1 DAVQQTPPP
10 AASHI
15 EAGRRGGVDRLTARG
30 RAAGYTGSRRGP
42 MKNAILKLLVF
53 LSLVSLTHAQEESEL
68 DRLMTRR
75 TLRCED
81 VLYNSSFL
89 VQKYFEDGKYDSV
102 KIILDY
108 WEQKCGLNEP
118 LLRMRILSSIYEDRF
133 SEDLYEES
141 VVFFLLR
148 YEGSA
153 SAKSK
158 RVPNPYLSYLYFW
171 GYNNYGLIHPTFNEF
186 TRKLARI
193 NLKKVQEGDVRYLLC
208 KFYDHEFDF
217 VFDELKS
224 DRYNHTRLKRYYEN
238 EVEKTLSEADGHLG
252 FIGGAWFPQGNTE
265 TLGVH
270 PTVGFSLGFK
280 KNRILYDFTLI
291 FRFLDSS
298 NRYTVEHKGSIIE
311 TKKFLGG
318 YIGLDLGYETYRDR
332 RNEIDFV
339 IGAGLDG
346 FTAYSNRH
354 DKEDT
359 KDINSFNF
367 NVGLGY
373 RYYFSD
379 FTTKY
384 IGFQVRMN
392 FVDYHNPGGTNL
404 SGNTVS
410 LRITL
415 SWSGNEFKYS
425 RLRGL
430 RYDF

>member
-1 DAVQQTPPP
+1 
-10 AASHI
+10 
-15 EAGRRGGVDRLTARG
+15 
-30 RAAGYTGSRRGP
+30 

-81 VLYNSSFL
+81 VSYNSSLL
-89 VQKYFEDGKYDSV
+89 VQKYFQDGKYDSV
-102 KIILDY
+102 RVILDY

-118 LLRMRILSSIYEDRF
+118 LLRMRILSSIFEDTF

-141 VVFFLLR
+141 VISYLLR
-148 YEGSA
+148 YKGSTGEI
-153 SAKSK
+153 SR
-158 RVPNPYLSYLYFW
+158 RVQDPSYLDFWLWGSLSYR
-171 GYNNYGLIHPTFNEF
+171 IHPTFNEF

-252 FIGGAWFPQGNTE
+252 IIGGAWFPQGNTE

-280 KNRILYDFTLI
+280 KKRILYDLTLI

-298 NRYTVEHKGSIIE
+298 NRYTIEHKGSIIE
-311 TKKFLGG
+311 TKKFFGG
-318 YIGLDLGYETYRDR
+318 YFGLDLGCEAYRDR
-332 RNEIDFV
+332 RNEVDLV

-346 FTAYSNRH
+346 FTAYKNR
-354 DKEDT
+354 DDEKDV
-359 KDINSFNF
+359 KDINSLNF
-367 NVGLGY
+367 NVGVGY

-379 FTTKY
+379 FATQC

-410 LRITL
+410 LRISL